1 MNTPSP
7 KASALLPLI
16 VFLILFIGTGA
27 YLTFQDVSM
36 AFYQLSATVA
46 ILPAI
51 VIAIMQF
58 KGKLNQSIALFLQ
71 GVGES
76 NIITMSFIYIMAGAF
91 ATVAKS
97 IGGVDATVNFGLSLI
112 PVDFIVPGFFIIAAF
127 IATAMGTSMG
137 TIAAIAPIG
146 LGICAQ
152 TEISTPLMLGVI
164 VGGAMFGDNLSMI
177 SDTTIAATR
186 TQDCEMKDKFIF
198 NSKIAL
204 PTALLTIIIL
214 YFTTSSPSSVE
225 IHDFEFIKVLPY
237 LTILVMAV
245 CGVNVFVVLLT
256 GIVFSGAIGIYSIA
270 DYNFLTFSQ
279 NIYDGFASMNE
290 IMILSMML
298 GGLGELIKHNGG
310 IAYVTGGRAVIL
322 GETGKNF
329 AAGMSGGIAYVLH
342 AIDKFAKQNS
352 GEHSQKAGEWSIAAL
367 VSFADICL
375 ANNTV
380 AIILTGGLAKEIK
393 DKSKIDSRR
402 SASILDM
409 ASCVFQGLV
418 PYAAQLLLAGSLS
431 KISPIEIAM
440 HNWYCVLLGL
450 AVILSISFGFPKS
463 KH

>member
-16 VFLILFIGTGA
+16 VFLIFFIGTGA
-27 YLTFQDVSM
+27 YLTFQNVNM
-36 AFYQLSATVA
+36 AFYQLSAAVA
-46 ILPAI
+46 IVPAI
-51 VIAIMQF
+51 IIAIAQF
-58 KGKLNQSIALFLQ
+58 KGKLNQGIALFLQ

-91 ATVAKS
+91 AAVAKS

-146 LGICAQ
+146 LGISSQ
-152 TEISTPLMLGVI
+152 TEINSALMLGVI

-186 TQDCEMKDKFIF
+186 TQNCEMKDKFIF

-204 PTALLTIIIL
+204 PTAIVTIVLL
-214 YFTTSSPSSVE
+214 YFTTSSPSAVE
-225 IHDFEFIKVLPY
+225 IHDYEFIKVLPY
-237 LTILVMAV
+237 ITILVMAV

-256 GIVFSGAIGIYSIA
+256 GIVFSGIIGIYSIE
-270 DYNFLTFSQ
+270 DYGFLTFSQ
-279 NIYDGFASMNE
+279 HVYNGFASMNE

-298 GGLGELIKHNGG
+298 GGLGELIKQNGG
-310 IAYVTGGRAVIL
+310 IA
-322 GETGKNF
+322 F
-329 AAGMSGGIAYVLH
+329 VLQ
-342 AIDKFAKQNS
+342 AIDKFAKKNS
-352 GEHSQKAGEWSIAAL
+352 DEHSPKTGEWSIAAL

-393 DKSKIDSRR
+393 DKSKIDPRR

-409 ASCVFQGLV
+409 ASCVFQGLI
-418 PYAAQLLLAGSLS
+418 PYGAQLLLAGSLS
-431 KISPIEIAM
+431 KISPMEIAVN
-440 HNWYCVLLGL
+440 NWYCILLAL
-450 AVILSISFGFPKS
+450 AVILSISFGFPKN
-463 KH
+463 KA

>member
-27 YLTFQDVSM
+27 YLTFQNVNM
-36 AFYQLSATVA
+36 AFYQLSAAVA
-46 ILPAI
+46 IVPAI
-51 VIAIMQF
+51 IIAIAQF
-58 KGKLNQSIALFLQ
+58 KGKLNQGIALFLQ

-91 ATVAKS
+91 AAVAKS

-146 LGICAQ
+146 LGISSQ
-152 TEISTPLMLGVI
+152 TEISSALMLGVI

-186 TQDCEMKDKFIF
+186 TQNCEMKDKFIF

-204 PTALLTIIIL
+204 PTAIVTIVLL
-214 YFTTSSPSSVE
+214 YFTTSSPSAVE
-225 IHDFEFIKVLPY
+225 IHDYEFIKVLPY
-237 LTILVMAV
+237 ITILVMAV

-256 GIVFSGAIGIYSIA
+256 GIVFSGIIGIYSIE
-270 DYNFLTFSQ
+270 DYGFLTFSQ
-279 NIYDGFASMNE
+279 HVYNGFASMNE

-298 GGLGELIKHNGG
+298 GGLGELIKQNGG
-310 IAYVTGGRAVIL
+310 IA
-322 GETGKNF
+322 F
-329 AAGMSGGIAYVLH
+329 VLQ
-342 AIDKFAKQNS
+342 AIDKFAKKNS
-352 GEHSQKAGEWSIAAL
+352 DEHSPKTGEWSIAAL

-393 DKSKIDSRR
+393 DKSKIDPRR

-409 ASCVFQGLV
+409 ASCVFQGLI
-418 PYAAQLLLAGSLS
+418 PYGAQLLLAGSLS
-431 KISPIEIAM
+431 KISPMEIAVN
-440 HNWYCVLLGL
+440 NWYCILLAL
-450 AVILSISFGFPKS
+450 AVILSISFGFPKN
-463 KH
+463 KA

>member
-16 VFLILFIGTGA
+16 VFLILFIGTGV

-46 ILPAI
+46 IIPAI
-51 VIAIMQF
+51 VIAILQF

-112 PVDFIVPGFFIIAAF
+112 PVDFIIPGFFIIAAF

-204 PTALLTIIIL
+204 PTALLTVIIL

-225 IHDFEFIKVLPY
+225 IHDYEFIKVLPY
-237 LTILVMAV
+237 LTILIMAV

-256 GIVFSGAIGIYSIA
+256 GIVFSGAIGIYSLP
-270 DYNFLTFSQ
+270 DYNFLKFSQ

-298 GGLGELIKHNGG
+298 GGLGELIKHN
-310 IAYVTGGRAVIL
+310 
-322 GETGKNF
+322 
-329 AAGMSGGIAYVLH
+329 GGIAYVLH

-440 HNWYCVLLGL
+440 HNWYCVLLGI

-463 KH
+463 KK

>member
-1 MNTPSP
+1 MDTPSP

-16 VFLILFIGTGA
+16 VFLILFIGTGV

-46 ILPAI
+46 IIPAI
-51 VIAIMQF
+51 VIAICQF
-58 KGKLNQSIALFLQ
+58 KGKLNQAIALFLQ

-112 PVDFIVPGFFIIAAF
+112 PVDFIIPGFFIIAAF

-204 PTALLTIIIL
+204 PTAILTILIL
-214 YFTTSSPSSVE
+214 YFSTTSPSSVE
-225 IHDFEFIKVLPY
+225 IHDYEFIKVLPY

-245 CGVNVFVVLLT
+245 CGVNVFIVLLT
-256 GIVFSGAIGIYSIA
+256 GIIFSGSIGIYSLA

-298 GGLGELIKHNGG
+298 GGLSELIKRNGG
-310 IAYVTGGRAVIL
+310 IA
-322 GETGKNF
+322 F
-329 AAGMSGGIAYVLH
+329 VLH
-342 AIDKFAKQNS
+342 AIDKFAKQNRDK
-352 GEHSQKAGEWSIAAL
+352 HSQKAGEWSIAAL

-393 DKSKIDSRR
+393 DKSNIDSRR

-463 KH
+463 KK

>member
-16 VFLILFIGTGA
+16 VFLILFIGTGV

-46 ILPAI
+46 IIPAI
-51 VIAIMQF
+51 VIAILQF

-112 PVDFIVPGFFIIAAF
+112 PVDFIIPGFFIIAAF

-204 PTALLTIIIL
+204 PTALLTVIIL

-225 IHDFEFIKVLPY
+225 IHDYEFIKVLPY
-237 LTILVMAV
+237 LTILIMAV

-256 GIVFSGAIGIYSIA
+256 GIVFSGAIGIYSLP
-270 DYNFLTFSQ
+270 DYNFLKFSQ

-298 GGLGELIKHNGG
+298 GGLGELIKHN
-310 IAYVTGGRAVIL
+310 
-322 GETGKNF
+322 
-329 AAGMSGGIAYVLH
+329 GGIAYVLH

-418 PYAAQLLLAGSLS
+418 PYTAQLLLAGSLS

-440 HNWYCVLLGL
+440 HNWYCVLLGI

-463 KH
+463 KK

>member
-1 MNTPSP
+1 MNAQTP
-7 KASALLPLI
+7 KASALLPLF
-16 VFLILFIGTGA
+16 VFLVLFIGTGA
-27 YLTFQDVSM
+27 YLTFKNVNM

-46 ILPAI
+46 IIPAI

-146 LGICAQ
+146 LGISEQ
-152 TEISTPLMLGVI
+152 TEISSALMLGVI

-204 PTALLTIIIL
+204 PTAAITLILL
-214 YFTTSSPSSVE
+214 YFTTSSPSTVE
-225 IHDFEFIKVLPY
+225 IHDYQFIKVIPY
-237 LTILVMAV
+237 IAILVMAV
-245 CGVNVFVVLLT
+245 SGINVFIVLLA
-256 GIVFSGAIGIYSIA
+256 GIVFSGIIGVFTIE
-270 DYNFLTFSQ
+270 DYTLLTFSQ
-279 NIYDGFASMNE
+279 EMYNGYASMNE

-310 IAYVTGGRAVIL
+310 IA
-322 GETGKNF
+322 F
-329 AAGMSGGIAYVLH
+329 VLQ
-342 AIDKFAKQNS
+342 AIDRFAKKNS
-352 GEHSQKAGEWSIAAL
+352 GRHSQKAGEWSIAAL

-393 DKSKIDSRR
+393 DKSDIDPRR

-409 ASCVFQGLV
+409 ASCVFQGLI
-418 PYAAQLLLAGSLS
+418 PYGAQLLLAGSLS
-431 KISPIEIAM
+431 KISPMEIAM
-440 HNWYCVLLGL
+440 NNWYCVLLGL
-450 AVILSISFGFPKS
+450 AVILSIVFGFPKI
-463 KH
+463 KR

>member
-27 YLTFQDVSM
+27 YLTFQNVNM
-36 AFYQLSATVA
+36 AFYQLSAAVA
-46 ILPAI
+46 IVPAI
-51 VIAIMQF
+51 IIAIAQF
-58 KGKLNQSIALFLQ
+58 KGKLNQGIALFLQ

-91 ATVAKS
+91 AAVAKS

-146 LGICAQ
+146 LGISSQ
-152 TEISTPLMLGVI
+152 TEISSALMLGVI

-186 TQDCEMKDKFIF
+186 TQNCEMKDKFIF

-204 PTALLTIIIL
+204 PTAIVTIILL
-214 YFTTSSPSSVE
+214 YFTTSSPSAVE
-225 IHDFEFIKVLPY
+225 IHDYEFIKVLPY
-237 LTILVMAV
+237 ITILVMAV

-256 GIVFSGAIGIYSIA
+256 GIVFSGIIGIYSIE
-270 DYNFLTFSQ
+270 DYGFLTFSQ
-279 NIYDGFASMNE
+279 HVYNGFASMNE

-298 GGLGELIKHNGG
+298 GGLGELIKQNGG
-310 IAYVTGGRAVIL
+310 IA
-322 GETGKNF
+322 F
-329 AAGMSGGIAYVLH
+329 VLQ
-342 AIDKFAKQNS
+342 AIDKFAKKNS
-352 GEHSQKAGEWSIAAL
+352 DEHSPKTGEWSIAAL

-393 DKSKIDSRR
+393 DKSKIAPRR

-409 ASCVFQGLV
+409 ASCVFQGLI
-418 PYAAQLLLAGSLS
+418 PYGAQLLLAGSLS
-431 KISPIEIAM
+431 KISPMEIAVN
-440 HNWYCVLLGL
+440 NWYCILLAL
-450 AVILSISFGFPKS
+450 AVILSISFGFPKN
-463 KH
+463 KA

>member
-46 ILPAI
+46 IVPAI
-51 VIAIMQF
+51 IIAIWQF
-58 KGKLNQSIALFLQ
+58 RGKLNQGIALFLQ

-146 LGICAQ
+146 LGISAQ
-152 TEISTPLMLGVI
+152 TEISSTLMLGVI

-204 PTALLTIIIL
+204 PTAILTILIL
-214 YFTTSSPSSVE
+214 YFTTSSPSNVE
-225 IHDFEFIKVLPY
+225 IHDYDFIKVLPY

-245 CGVNVFVVLLT
+245 CGVNVFVVLIT
-256 GIVFSGAIGIYSIA
+256 GIIFSGVIGIYSIA
-270 DYNFLTFSQ
+270 DYSFLTFSQ
-279 NIYDGFASMNE
+279 HVYNGFASMNE

-298 GGLGELIKHNGG
+298 GGLGELIKQNGG
-310 IAYVTGGRAVIL
+310 IA
-322 GETGKNF
+322 F
-329 AAGMSGGIAYVLH
+329 VLQ
-342 AIDKFAKQNS
+342 AIDKFAKKNS
-352 GEHSQKAGEWSIAAL
+352 SEQSQKAGEWSIAAL

-393 DKSKIDSRR
+393 EKSKIDSRR

-409 ASCVFQGLV
+409 ASCVFQGLI
-418 PYAAQLLLAGSLS
+418 PYGAQLLLAGSLS

-440 HNWYCVLLGL
+440 HNWYCVLLAL
-450 AVILSISFGFPKS
+450 AIVLSISFGFPKS
-463 KH
+463 KC

>member
-1 MNTPSP
+1 MNAQTP
-7 KASALLPLI
+7 KASALLPLA
-16 VFLILFIGTGA
+16 VFLVLFIGTGM
-27 YLTFQDVSM
+27 YLTFQNVSM

-46 ILPAI
+46 IIPAI
-51 VIAIMQF
+51 VIAIVQH

-112 PVDFIVPGFFIIAAF
+112 PVDLIVPGFFIIAAF

-146 LGICAQ
+146 LGISQQ
-152 TEISTPLMLGVI
+152 TEISSALMLGVI

-204 PTALLTIIIL
+204 PTAAITLILL
-214 YFTTSSPSSVE
+214 YFTTSAPSAVE
-225 IHDFEFIKVLPY
+225 INEYSFIKVIPY
-237 LTILVMAV
+237 IAILVMAV
-245 CGVNVFVVLLT
+245 SGINVFIVLLA
-256 GIVFSGAIGIYSIA
+256 GIVFSGIIGLFTVPGYTLI
-270 DYNFLTFSQ
+270 TFSQ
-279 NIYDGFASMNE
+279 NMYNGYASMNE

-298 GGLGELIKHNGG
+298 GGLGELIRHNGG
-310 IAYVTGGRAVIL
+310 IAYVL
-322 GETGKNF
+322 Q
-329 AAGMSGGIAYVLH
+329 
-342 AIDKFAKQNS
+342 AIDRFAKKNS

-393 DKSKIDSRR
+393 DKSNIDPRR

-409 ASCVFQGLV
+409 ASCVFQGLI
-418 PYAAQLLLAGSLS
+418 PYGAQLLLAGSLS
-431 KISPIEIAM
+431 KISPMEIALN
-440 HNWYCVLLGL
+440 NWYCVLLGI
-450 AVILSISFGFPKS
+450 AVILSIMFGFPKI
-463 KH
+463 KR

>member
-27 YLTFQDVSM
+27 YLTFQNVNM
-36 AFYQLSATVA
+36 AFYQLSAAVA
-46 ILPAI
+46 IVPAI
-51 VIAIMQF
+51 IIAIAQF
-58 KGKLNQSIALFLQ
+58 KGKLNQGIALFLQ

-76 NIITMSFIYIMAGAF
+76 NIITMSFSYIMAGAF
-91 ATVAKS
+91 AAVAKS

-146 LGICAQ
+146 LGISSQ
-152 TEISTPLMLGVI
+152 TEISSALMLGVI

-186 TQDCEMKDKFIF
+186 TQNCEMKDKFIF

-204 PTALLTIIIL
+204 PTAIVTIVLL
-214 YFTTSSPSSVE
+214 YFTTSSPSAVE
-225 IHDFEFIKVLPY
+225 IHDYEFIKVLPY
-237 LTILVMAV
+237 ITILVMAV

-256 GIVFSGAIGIYSIA
+256 GIVFSGIIGIYSIE
-270 DYNFLTFSQ
+270 DYGFLTFSQ
-279 NIYDGFASMNE
+279 HVYNGFASMNE

-298 GGLGELIKHNGG
+298 GGLGELIKQNGG
-310 IAYVTGGRAVIL
+310 IA
-322 GETGKNF
+322 F
-329 AAGMSGGIAYVLH
+329 VLQ
-342 AIDKFAKQNS
+342 AIDKFAKKNS
-352 GEHSQKAGEWSIAAL
+352 DEHSPKTGEWSIAAL

-393 DKSKIDSRR
+393 DKSKIDPRR

-409 ASCVFQGLV
+409 ASCVFQGLI
-418 PYAAQLLLAGSLS
+418 PYGAQLLLAGSLS
-431 KISPIEIAM
+431 KISPMEIAVN
-440 HNWYCVLLGL
+440 NWYCILLAL
-450 AVILSISFGFPKS
+450 AVILSISFGFPKN
-463 KH
+463 KA

>member
-27 YLTFQDVSM
+27 YLTFQNVNM
-36 AFYQLSATVA
+36 AFYQLSAAVA
-46 ILPAI
+46 IVPAI
-51 VIAIMQF
+51 IIAIAQF
-58 KGKLNQSIALFLQ
+58 KGKLNQGIALFLQ

-91 ATVAKS
+91 AAVAKS

-146 LGICAQ
+146 LGISSQ
-152 TEISTPLMLGVI
+152 TEISSALMLGVI

-186 TQDCEMKDKFIF
+186 TQNCEMKDKFIF

-204 PTALLTIIIL
+204 PTAIITIILL
-214 YFTTSSPSSVE
+214 YFTTSSPSAVE
-225 IHDFEFIKVLPY
+225 IHDYELIKVLPY
-237 LTILVMAV
+237 ITILAMAV

-256 GIVFSGAIGIYSIA
+256 GIVFSGIIGIYSIE
-270 DYNFLTFSQ
+270 DYGFLTFSQ
-279 NIYDGFASMNE
+279 HVYNGFASMNE

-298 GGLGELIKHNGG
+298 GGLGELIKQNGG
-310 IAYVTGGRAVIL
+310 IA
-322 GETGKNF
+322 F
-329 AAGMSGGIAYVLH
+329 VLQ
-342 AIDKFAKQNS
+342 AIDKFAKKNS
-352 GEHSQKAGEWSIAAL
+352 DEHSPKTGEWSIAAL

-393 DKSKIDSRR
+393 DKSKIDPRR

-409 ASCVFQGLV
+409 ASCVFQGLI
-418 PYAAQLLLAGSLS
+418 PYGAQLLLAGSLS
-431 KISPIEIAM
+431 KISPMEIAVN
-440 HNWYCVLLGL
+440 NWYCLLLAL
-450 AVILSISFGFPKS
+450 AVILSISFGFPKN
-463 KH
+463 KA

>member
-27 YLTFQDVSM
+27 YLTFQNVNM
-36 AFYQLSATVA
+36 AFYQLSAAVA
-46 ILPAI
+46 IVPAI
-51 VIAIMQF
+51 IIAIAQF
-58 KGKLNQSIALFLQ
+58 KGKLNQGIALFLQ

-91 ATVAKS
+91 AAVAKS

-146 LGICAQ
+146 LGISSQ
-152 TEISTPLMLGVI
+152 TEISSALMLGVI

-186 TQDCEMKDKFIF
+186 TQNCEMKDKFIF

-204 PTALLTIIIL
+204 PTAIVTIVLL
-214 YFTTSSPSSVE
+214 YFTTSSPSAVE
-225 IHDFEFIKVLPY
+225 IHDYEFIKVLPY
-237 LTILVMAV
+237 ITILVMAV

-256 GIVFSGAIGIYSIA
+256 GIVFSGIIGIYSIE
-270 DYNFLTFSQ
+270 DYGFLTFSQ
-279 NIYDGFASMNE
+279 HVYNGFASMNE

-298 GGLGELIKHNGG
+298 GGLGELIKQNGG
-310 IAYVTGGRAVIL
+310 IA
-322 GETGKNF
+322 F
-329 AAGMSGGIAYVLH
+329 VLQ
-342 AIDKFAKQNS
+342 AIDKFAKKNS
-352 GEHSQKAGEWSIAAL
+352 DEHSPKTGEWSIAAL

-393 DKSKIDSRR
+393 DKSKIAPRR

-409 ASCVFQGLV
+409 ASCVFQGLI
-418 PYAAQLLLAGSLS
+418 PYGAQLLLAGSLS
-431 KISPIEIAM
+431 KISPMEIAVN
-440 HNWYCVLLGL
+440 NWYCILLAL
-450 AVILSISFGFPKS
+450 AVILSISFGFPKN
-463 KH
+463 KA

>member
-1 MNTPSP
+1 
-7 KASALLPLI
+7 
-16 VFLILFIGTGA
+16 
-27 YLTFQDVSM
+27 M
-36 AFYQLSATVA
+36 AFYQLSAAVA
-46 ILPAI
+46 IVPAI
-51 VIAIMQF
+51 IIAIAQF
-58 KGKLNQSIALFLQ
+58 KGKLNQGIALFLQ

-91 ATVAKS
+91 AAVAKS

-146 LGICAQ
+146 LGISSQ
-152 TEISTPLMLGVI
+152 TEINSALMLGVI

-186 TQDCEMKDKFIF
+186 TQNCEMKDKFIF

-204 PTALLTIIIL
+204 PTAVVTIVLL
-214 YFTTSSPSSVE
+214 YFTTSSPSAVE
-225 IHDFEFIKVLPY
+225 IHDYEFIKVLPY
-237 LTILVMAV
+237 ITILVMAV

-256 GIVFSGAIGIYSIA
+256 GIVFSGIIGIYSIE
-270 DYNFLTFSQ
+270 DYGFLTFSQ
-279 NIYDGFASMNE
+279 HVYNGFASMNE

-298 GGLGELIKHNGG
+298 GGLGELIKQNGG
-310 IAYVTGGRAVIL
+310 IA
-322 GETGKNF
+322 F
-329 AAGMSGGIAYVLH
+329 VLQ
-342 AIDKFAKQNS
+342 AIDKFAKKNS
-352 GEHSQKAGEWSIAAL
+352 DEHSPKTGEWSIAAL

-393 DKSKIDSRR
+393 DKSKIDPRR

-409 ASCVFQGLV
+409 ASCVFQGLI
-418 PYAAQLLLAGSLS
+418 PYGAQLLLAGSLS
-431 KISPIEIAM
+431 KISPMEIAVN
-440 HNWYCVLLGL
+440 NWYCILLAL
-450 AVILSISFGFPKS
+450 AVILSISFGFPKN
-463 KH
+463 KA

>member
-27 YLTFQDVSM
+27 YLTFQNVNM
-36 AFYQLSATVA
+36 AFYQLSAAVA
-46 ILPAI
+46 IVPAI
-51 VIAIMQF
+51 IIAIAQF
-58 KGKLNQSIALFLQ
+58 KGKLNQGIALFLQ

-97 IGGVDATVNFGLSLI
+97 MGGVAATVNFGLSLI

-146 LGICAQ
+146 LGISSQ
-152 TEISTPLMLGVI
+152 TEISSALMLGVI

-186 TQDCEMKDKFIF
+186 TQNCEMKDKFIF

-204 PTALLTIIIL
+204 PTAVVTIVLL
-214 YFTTSSPSSVE
+214 YFTTSSPSAVE
-225 IHDFEFIKVLPY
+225 IHDYEFIKVLPY
-237 LTILVMAV
+237 ITILVMAV

-256 GIVFSGAIGIYSIA
+256 GIVFSGIIGIYSIE
-270 DYNFLTFSQ
+270 DYGFLTFSQ
-279 NIYDGFASMNE
+279 HVYNGFASMNE

-298 GGLGELIKHNGG
+298 GGLGELIKQNGG
-310 IAYVTGGRAVIL
+310 IA
-322 GETGKNF
+322 F
-329 AAGMSGGIAYVLH
+329 VLQ
-342 AIDKFAKQNS
+342 AIDKFAKKNS
-352 GEHSQKAGEWSIAAL
+352 DEHSPKTGEWSIAAL

-393 DKSKIDSRR
+393 DKSKIDPRR

-409 ASCVFQGLV
+409 ASCVFQGLI
-418 PYAAQLLLAGSLS
+418 PYGAQLLLAGSLS
-431 KISPIEIAM
+431 KISPMEIAVN
-440 HNWYCVLLGL
+440 NWYCILLAL
-450 AVILSISFGFPKS
+450 AVILSISFGFPKN
-463 KH
+463 KA

>member
-1 MNTPSP
+1 
-7 KASALLPLI
+7 
-16 VFLILFIGTGA
+16 
-27 YLTFQDVSM
+27 
-36 AFYQLSATVA
+36 
-46 ILPAI
+46 
-51 VIAIMQF
+51 
-58 KGKLNQSIALFLQ
+58 
-71 GVGES
+71 
-76 NIITMSFIYIMAGAF
+76 
-91 ATVAKS
+91 
-97 IGGVDATVNFGLSLI
+97 
-112 PVDFIVPGFFIIAAF
+112 
-127 IATAMGTSMG
+127 
-137 TIAAIAPIG
+137 
-146 LGICAQ
+146 
-152 TEISTPLMLGVI
+152 
-164 VGGAMFGDNLSMI
+164 
-177 SDTTIAATR
+177 
-186 TQDCEMKDKFIF
+186 MKDKFIF

-298 GGLGELIKHNGG
+298 GGLGELIKHN
-310 IAYVTGGRAVIL
+310 
-322 GETGKNF
+322 
-329 AAGMSGGIAYVLH
+329 GGIAYVLH

>member
-27 YLTFQDVSM
+27 YLTFQNVNM
-36 AFYQLSATVA
+36 AFYQLSAAVA
-46 ILPAI
+46 IVPAI
-51 VIAIMQF
+51 IIAIAQF
-58 KGKLNQSIALFLQ
+58 KGKLNQGIALFLQ

-91 ATVAKS
+91 AAVAKS

-146 LGICAQ
+146 LGISSQ
-152 TEISTPLMLGVI
+152 TEISSALMLGVI

-186 TQDCEMKDKFIF
+186 TQNCEMKDKFIF

-204 PTALLTIIIL
+204 PTAIVTIVLL
-214 YFTTSSPSSVE
+214 YFTTSSPSAVE
-225 IHDFEFIKVLPY
+225 IHDYEFIKVLPY
-237 LTILVMAV
+237 ITILVMAV

-256 GIVFSGAIGIYSIA
+256 GIVFSGIIGIYSIE
-270 DYNFLTFSQ
+270 DYGFLTFSQ
-279 NIYDGFASMNE
+279 HVYNGFASMNE

-298 GGLGELIKHNGG
+298 GGLGELIKQNGG
-310 IAYVTGGRAVIL
+310 IA
-322 GETGKNF
+322 F
-329 AAGMSGGIAYVLH
+329 VLQ
-342 AIDKFAKQNS
+342 AIDKFAKKNS
-352 GEHSQKAGEWSIAAL
+352 DEHSPKTGEWSIAAL
-367 VSFADICL
+367 VSFDDICL

-393 DKSKIDSRR
+393 DKSKIDPRR

-409 ASCVFQGLV
+409 ASCVFQGLI
-418 PYAAQLLLAGSLS
+418 PYGAQLLLAGSLS
-431 KISPIEIAM
+431 KISPMEIAVN
-440 HNWYCVLLGL
+440 NWYCILLAL
-450 AVILSISFGFPKS
+450 AVILSISFGFPKN
-463 KH
+463 KA

>member
-27 YLTFQDVSM
+27 YLTFQNVNM
-36 AFYQLSATVA
+36 AFYQLSAAVA
-46 ILPAI
+46 IVPAI
-51 VIAIMQF
+51 IIAIAQF
-58 KGKLNQSIALFLQ
+58 KGKLNQGIALFLQ

-76 NIITMSFIYIMAGAF
+76 NIITKSFIYIMAGAF
-91 ATVAKS
+91 AAVAKS

-146 LGICAQ
+146 LGISSQ
-152 TEISTPLMLGVI
+152 TEISSALMLGVI

-186 TQDCEMKDKFIF
+186 TQNCEMKDKFIF

-204 PTALLTIIIL
+204 PTAIVTIVLL
-214 YFTTSSPSSVE
+214 YFTTSSPSAVE
-225 IHDFEFIKVLPY
+225 IHDYEFIKVLPY
-237 LTILVMAV
+237 ITILVMAV

-256 GIVFSGAIGIYSIA
+256 GIVFSGIIGIYSIE
-270 DYNFLTFSQ
+270 DYGFLTFSQ
-279 NIYDGFASMNE
+279 HVYNGFASMNE

-298 GGLGELIKHNGG
+298 GGLGELIKQNGG
-310 IAYVTGGRAVIL
+310 IA
-322 GETGKNF
+322 F
-329 AAGMSGGIAYVLH
+329 VLQ
-342 AIDKFAKQNS
+342 AIDKFAKKNS
-352 GEHSQKAGEWSIAAL
+352 DEHSPKTGEWSIAAL

-393 DKSKIDSRR
+393 DKSKIDPRR

-409 ASCVFQGLV
+409 ASCVFQGLI
-418 PYAAQLLLAGSLS
+418 PYGAQLLLAGSLS
-431 KISPIEIAM
+431 KISPMEIAVN
-440 HNWYCVLLGL
+440 NWYCILLAL
-450 AVILSISFGFPKS
+450 AVILSISFGFPKN
-463 KH
+463 KA

>member
-214 YFTTSSPSSVE
+214 YFSTSSPSSVE

-298 GGLGELIKHNGG
+298 GGLGELIKHN
-310 IAYVTGGRAVIL
+310 
-322 GETGKNF
+322 
-329 AAGMSGGIAYVLH
+329 GGIAYVLH

-463 KH
+463 KR

>member
-27 YLTFQDVSM
+27 YLTFQNVNM
-36 AFYQLSATVA
+36 AFYQLSAAVA
-46 ILPAI
+46 IVPAI
-51 VIAIMQF
+51 IIAIAQF
-58 KGKLNQSIALFLQ
+58 KGKLNQGIALFLQ

-91 ATVAKS
+91 AAVAKS

-146 LGICAQ
+146 LGISSQ
-152 TEISTPLMLGVI
+152 TEISSALMLGVI

-186 TQDCEMKDKFIF
+186 TQNCEMKDKFIF

-204 PTALLTIIIL
+204 PTAIVTIVLL
-214 YFTTSSPSSVE
+214 YFTTSSPSAVE
-225 IHDFEFIKVLPY
+225 IHDYEFIKVLPY
-237 LTILVMAV
+237 ITILVMAV

-256 GIVFSGAIGIYSIA
+256 GIVFSGIIGIYSIE
-270 DYNFLTFSQ
+270 DYGFLTFSQ
-279 NIYDGFASMNE
+279 HVYNGFASMNE

-298 GGLGELIKHNGG
+298 GGLGELIKQNGG
-310 IAYVTGGRAVIL
+310 IA
-322 GETGKNF
+322 F
-329 AAGMSGGIAYVLH
+329 VLQ
-342 AIDKFAKQNS
+342 AIDKFAKKNS
-352 GEHSQKAGEWSIAAL
+352 DEHSPKTGEWSIAAL

-393 DKSKIDSRR
+393 DKSKIDPRR

-409 ASCVFQGLV
+409 ASCVFQGLIPMAPSFCLQV
-418 PYAAQLLLAGSLS
+418 PY
-431 KISPIEIAM
+431 
-440 HNWYCVLLGL
+440 
-450 AVILSISFGFPKS
+450 PKYRLW
-463 KH
+463 KLP

>member
-16 VFLILFIGTGA
+16 VFLILFIGTGV

-46 ILPAI
+46 IIPAI
-51 VIAIMQF
+51 VIAILQF

-225 IHDFEFIKVLPY
+225 IHDYEFIKVLPY

-270 DYNFLTFSQ
+270 DYGFLTFSQ

-298 GGLGELIKHNGG
+298 GGLGELIKRN
-310 IAYVTGGRAVIL
+310 
-322 GETGKNF
+322 
-329 AAGMSGGIAYVLH
+329 GGIAYVLH

-450 AVILSISFGFPKS
+450 AVVLSISFGFPKS
-463 KH
+463 KK

>member
-27 YLTFQDVSM
+27 YLTFQNVNM
-36 AFYQLSATVA
+36 AFYQLSAAVA
-46 ILPAI
+46 IVPAI
-51 VIAIMQF
+51 IIAIAQF
-58 KGKLNQSIALFLQ
+58 KGKLNQGIALFLQ

-91 ATVAKS
+91 AAVAKS

-112 PVDFIVPGFFIIAAF
+112 PVNFIVPGFFIIAAF

-146 LGICAQ
+146 LGISSQ
-152 TEISTPLMLGVI
+152 TEISSALMLGVI

-186 TQDCEMKDKFIF
+186 TQNCEMKDKFIF

-204 PTALLTIIIL
+204 PTAIVTIVLL
-214 YFTTSSPSSVE
+214 YFTTSSPSAVE
-225 IHDFEFIKVLPY
+225 IHDYEFIKVLPY
-237 LTILVMAV
+237 ITILVMAV

-256 GIVFSGAIGIYSIA
+256 GIVFSGIIGIYSIE
-270 DYNFLTFSQ
+270 DYGFLTFSQ
-279 NIYDGFASMNE
+279 HVYNGFASMNE

-298 GGLGELIKHNGG
+298 GGLGELIKQNGG
-310 IAYVTGGRAVIL
+310 IA
-322 GETGKNF
+322 F
-329 AAGMSGGIAYVLH
+329 VLQ
-342 AIDKFAKQNS
+342 AIDKFAKKNS
-352 GEHSQKAGEWSIAAL
+352 DEHSPKTGEWSIAAL

-393 DKSKIDSRR
+393 DKSKIDPRR

-409 ASCVFQGLV
+409 ASCVFQGLI
-418 PYAAQLLLAGSLS
+418 PYGAQLLLAGSLS
-431 KISPIEIAM
+431 KISPMEIAVN
-440 HNWYCVLLGL
+440 NWYCILLAL
-450 AVILSISFGFPKS
+450 AVILSISFGFPKN
-463 KH
+463 KA

>member
-27 YLTFQDVSM
+27 YLTFQNVNM
-36 AFYQLSATVA
+36 AFYQLSAAVA
-46 ILPAI
+46 IVPAI
-51 VIAIMQF
+51 IIAIAQF
-58 KGKLNQSIALFLQ
+58 KGKLNQGIALFLQ

-91 ATVAKS
+91 AAVAKS

-146 LGICAQ
+146 LGISSQ
-152 TEISTPLMLGVI
+152 TEISSALMLGVI

-186 TQDCEMKDKFIF
+186 TQNCEMKDKFIF

-204 PTALLTIIIL
+204 PTAIVTIVLL
-214 YFTTSSPSSVE
+214 YFTTSNPSAVE
-225 IHDFEFIKVLPY
+225 IHDYEFIKVLPY
-237 LTILVMAV
+237 ITILVMAV

-256 GIVFSGAIGIYSIA
+256 GIVFSGIIGIYSIE
-270 DYNFLTFSQ
+270 DYGFLTFSQ
-279 NIYDGFASMNE
+279 HVYNGFASMNE

-298 GGLGELIKHNGG
+298 GGLGELIKQNGG
-310 IAYVTGGRAVIL
+310 IA
-322 GETGKNF
+322 F
-329 AAGMSGGIAYVLH
+329 VLQ
-342 AIDKFAKQNS
+342 AIDKFAKKNS
-352 GEHSQKAGEWSIAAL
+352 DEHSPKTGEWSIAAL

-393 DKSKIDSRR
+393 DKSKIDPRR

-409 ASCVFQGLV
+409 ASCVFQGLI
-418 PYAAQLLLAGSLS
+418 PYGAQLLLAGSLS
-431 KISPIEIAM
+431 KISPMEIAVN
-440 HNWYCVLLGL
+440 NWYCILLAL
-450 AVILSISFGFPKS
+450 AVILSISFGFPKN
-463 KH
+463 KA

>member
-27 YLTFQDVSM
+27 YLTFQNVNM
-36 AFYQLSATVA
+36 AFYQLSAAVA
-46 ILPAI
+46 IVPAI
-51 VIAIMQF
+51 IIAIAQF
-58 KGKLNQSIALFLQ
+58 KGKLNQGIALFLQ

-91 ATVAKS
+91 AAVAKS

-146 LGICAQ
+146 LGISSQ
-152 TEISTPLMLGVI
+152 TEISSALMLGVI

-186 TQDCEMKDKFIF
+186 TQNCEMKDKFIF

-204 PTALLTIIIL
+204 PTAIVTIILL
-214 YFTTSSPSSVE
+214 YFTTSSPSAVE
-225 IHDFEFIKVLPY
+225 IHDYEFIKVLPY
-237 LTILVMAV
+237 ITILVMAV

-256 GIVFSGAIGIYSIA
+256 GIVFSGIIGIYSIE
-270 DYNFLTFSQ
+270 DYGFLTFSQ
-279 NIYDGFASMNE
+279 HVYNGFASMNE

-298 GGLGELIKHNGG
+298 GGLGELIKQNGG
-310 IAYVTGGRAVIL
+310 IA
-322 GETGKNF
+322 F
-329 AAGMSGGIAYVLH
+329 VLQ
-342 AIDKFAKQNS
+342 AIDKFAKKNS
-352 GEHSQKAGEWSIAAL
+352 DEHSPKTGEWSIAAL

-393 DKSKIDSRR
+393 DKSKIDPRR

-409 ASCVFQGLV
+409 ASCVFQGLI
-418 PYAAQLLLAGSLS
+418 PYGAQLLLAGSLS
-431 KISPIEIAM
+431 KISPMEIAVN
-440 HNWYCVLLGL
+440 NWYCILLAL
-450 AVILSISFGFPKS
+450 AVILSISFGFPKN
-463 KH
+463 KA

>member
-1 MNTPSP
+1 
-7 KASALLPLI
+7 
-16 VFLILFIGTGA
+16 
-27 YLTFQDVSM
+27 M
-36 AFYQLSATVA
+36 AFYQLSAAVA
-46 ILPAI
+46 IVPAI
-51 VIAIMQF
+51 IIAIAQF
-58 KGKLNQSIALFLQ
+58 KGKLNQGIALFLQ

-91 ATVAKS
+91 AAVAKS

-146 LGICAQ
+146 LGISSQ
-152 TEISTPLMLGVI
+152 TEISSALMLGVI

-186 TQDCEMKDKFIF
+186 TQNCEMKDKFIF

-204 PTALLTIIIL
+204 PTAIVTIVLL
-214 YFTTSSPSSVE
+214 YFTTSSPSAVE
-225 IHDFEFIKVLPY
+225 IHDYEFIKVLPY
-237 LTILVMAV
+237 ITILVMAV

-256 GIVFSGAIGIYSIA
+256 GIVFSGIIGIYSIE
-270 DYNFLTFSQ
+270 DYGFLTFSQ
-279 NIYDGFASMNE
+279 HVYNGFASMNE

-298 GGLGELIKHNGG
+298 GGLGELIKQNGG
-310 IAYVTGGRAVIL
+310 IA
-322 GETGKNF
+322 F
-329 AAGMSGGIAYVLH
+329 VLQ
-342 AIDKFAKQNS
+342 AIDKFAKKNS
-352 GEHSQKAGEWSIAAL
+352 DEHSPKTGEWSIAAL

-393 DKSKIDSRR
+393 DKSKIDPRR

-409 ASCVFQGLV
+409 ASCVFQGLI
-418 PYAAQLLLAGSLS
+418 PYGAQLLLAGSLS
-431 KISPIEIAM
+431 KISPMEIAVN
-440 HNWYCVLLGL
+440 NWYCILLAL
-450 AVILSISFGFPKS
+450 AVILSISFGFPKN
-463 KH
+463 KA

>member
-1 MNTPSP
+1 
-7 KASALLPLI
+7 
-16 VFLILFIGTGA
+16 
-27 YLTFQDVSM
+27 M
-36 AFYQLSATVA
+36 AFYQLSAAVA
-46 ILPAI
+46 IVPAI
-51 VIAIMQF
+51 IIAIAQF
-58 KGKLNQSIALFLQ
+58 KGKLNQGIALFLQ

-146 LGICAQ
+146 LGISSQ
-152 TEISTPLMLGVI
+152 TEISSALMLGVI

-186 TQDCEMKDKFIF
+186 TQNCEMKDKFIF

-204 PTALLTIIIL
+204 PTAVVTIVLL
-214 YFTTSSPSSVE
+214 YFTTSSPSAVE
-225 IHDFEFIKVLPY
+225 IHDYEFIKVLPY
-237 LTILVMAV
+237 ITILVMAV

-256 GIVFSGAIGIYSIA
+256 GIVFSGIIGIYSIE
-270 DYNFLTFSQ
+270 DYGFLTFSQ
-279 NIYDGFASMNE
+279 HVYNGFASMNE

-298 GGLGELIKHNGG
+298 GGLGELIKQNGG
-310 IAYVTGGRAVIL
+310 IA
-322 GETGKNF
+322 F
-329 AAGMSGGIAYVLH
+329 VLQ
-342 AIDKFAKQNS
+342 AIDKFAKKNS
-352 GEHSQKAGEWSIAAL
+352 DEHSPKTGEWSIAAL

-393 DKSKIDSRR
+393 DKSKIDPRR

-409 ASCVFQGLV
+409 ASCVFQGLI
-418 PYAAQLLLAGSLS
+418 PYGAQLLLAGSLS
-431 KISPIEIAM
+431 KISPMEIAVN
-440 HNWYCVLLGL
+440 NWYCILLAL
-450 AVILSISFGFPKS
+450 AVILSISFGFPKN
-463 KH
+463 KA

>member
-27 YLTFQDVSM
+27 YLTFQNVNM
-36 AFYQLSATVA
+36 AFYQLSAAVA
-46 ILPAI
+46 IVPAI
-51 VIAIMQF
+51 IIAIAQF
-58 KGKLNQSIALFLQ
+58 KGKLNQGIALFLQ

-91 ATVAKS
+91 AAVAKS

-146 LGICAQ
+146 LGISSQ
-152 TEISTPLMLGVI
+152 TEISSALMLGVI

-186 TQDCEMKDKFIF
+186 TQNCEMKDKFIF

-204 PTALLTIIIL
+204 PTAIVTIVLL
-214 YFTTSSPSSVE
+214 YFTTSSPSAVE
-225 IHDFEFIKVLPY
+225 IHDYEFIKVLPY
-237 LTILVMAV
+237 ITILVLAV

-256 GIVFSGAIGIYSIA
+256 GIVFSGIIGIYSIE
-270 DYNFLTFSQ
+270 DYGFLTFSQ
-279 NIYDGFASMNE
+279 HVYNGFASMNE

-298 GGLGELIKHNGG
+298 GGLGELIKQNGG
-310 IAYVTGGRAVIL
+310 IA
-322 GETGKNF
+322 F
-329 AAGMSGGIAYVLH
+329 VLQ
-342 AIDKFAKQNS
+342 AIDKFAKKNS
-352 GEHSQKAGEWSIAAL
+352 DEHSPKTGEWSIAAL

-393 DKSKIDSRR
+393 DKSKIDPRR

-409 ASCVFQGLV
+409 ASCVFQGLI
-418 PYAAQLLLAGSLS
+418 PYGAQLLLAGSLY
-431 KISPIEIAM
+431 KISPMEIAVN
-440 HNWYCVLLGL
+440 NWYCILLAL
-450 AVILSISFGFPKS
+450 AVILSISFGFPKN
-463 KH
+463 KA

>member
-27 YLTFQDVSM
+27 YLTFQNVNM
-36 AFYQLSATVA
+36 AFYQLSAAVA
-46 ILPAI
+46 IVPAI
-51 VIAIMQF
+51 IIAIAQF
-58 KGKLNQSIALFLQ
+58 KGKLNQGIALFLQ

-91 ATVAKS
+91 AAVAKS

-146 LGICAQ
+146 LGISSQ
-152 TEISTPLMLGVI
+152 TEISSALMLGVI

-186 TQDCEMKDKFIF
+186 TQNCEMKDKFIF

-204 PTALLTIIIL
+204 PTAIITIILL
-214 YFTTSSPSSVE
+214 YFTTSSPSAVE
-225 IHDFEFIKVLPY
+225 IHDYELIKVLPY
-237 LTILVMAV
+237 ITILAMAV

-256 GIVFSGAIGIYSIA
+256 GIVFSGIIGIYSIE
-270 DYNFLTFSQ
+270 DYGFLTFSQ
-279 NIYDGFASMNE
+279 HIYNGFASMNE

-298 GGLGELIKHNGG
+298 GGLGELIKQNGG
-310 IAYVTGGRAVIL
+310 IA
-322 GETGKNF
+322 F
-329 AAGMSGGIAYVLH
+329 VLQ
-342 AIDKFAKQNS
+342 AIDKFAKKNS
-352 GEHSQKAGEWSIAAL
+352 DEHSPKTGEWSIAAL

-393 DKSKIDSRR
+393 DKSKIDPRR

-409 ASCVFQGLV
+409 ASCVFQGLI
-418 PYAAQLLLAGSLS
+418 PYGAQLLLAGSLS
-431 KISPIEIAM
+431 KISPMEIAVN
-440 HNWYCVLLGL
+440 NWYCLLLAL
-450 AVILSISFGFPKS
+450 AVILSISFGFPKN
-463 KH
+463 KA

>member
-16 VFLILFIGTGA
+16 VFLILFIGTGV

-46 ILPAI
+46 IIPAI
-51 VIAIMQF
+51 VIAIWQF
-58 KGKLNQSIALFLQ
+58 RGKLNQGIALFLQ

-146 LGICAQ
+146 LGICGQ

-204 PTALLTIIIL
+204 PTALIL
-214 YFTTSSPSSVE
+214 YFATSAPSSVE
-225 IHDFEFIKVLPY
+225 IHDYEFIKVLPY

-245 CGVNVFVVLLT
+245 CGINVFIVLLT
-256 GIVFSGAIGIYSIA
+256 GIIFSGAIGIYSLA

-310 IAYVTGGRAVIL
+310 IAYV
-322 GETGKNF
+322 
-329 AAGMSGGIAYVLH
+329 LH
-342 AIDKFAKQNS
+342 SIDKFAKQNS

-393 DKSKIDSRR
+393 EKSKIDSRR

-431 KISPIEIAM
+431 QISPIEIAM
-440 HNWYCVLLGL
+440 HNWYCMLLAL

-463 KH
+463 KK

>member
-310 IAYVTGGRAVIL
+310 IAYV
-322 GETGKNF
+322 
-329 AAGMSGGIAYVLH
+329 LH
-342 AIDKFAKQNS
+342 AIDKSAKQNS

>member
-27 YLTFQDVSM
+27 YLTFQNVNM
-36 AFYQLSATVA
+36 AFYQLSAAVA
-46 ILPAI
+46 IVPAI
-51 VIAIMQF
+51 IIAIAQF
-58 KGKLNQSIALFLQ
+58 KGKLNQGIALFLQ

-91 ATVAKS
+91 AAVAKS

-146 LGICAQ
+146 LGISSQ
-152 TEISTPLMLGVI
+152 TEISSALMLGVI

-186 TQDCEMKDKFIF
+186 TQNCEMKDKFIF

-204 PTALLTIIIL
+204 PTAIVTIVLL
-214 YFTTSSPSSVE
+214 YFTTSSPSAVE
-225 IHDFEFIKVLPY
+225 IHDYEFIKVLPY
-237 LTILVMAV
+237 ITILVMAV

-256 GIVFSGAIGIYSIA
+256 GIVFSGIIGIYSIE
-270 DYNFLTFSQ
+270 DYGFLTFSQ
-279 NIYDGFASMNE
+279 HVYNGFASMNE
-290 IMILSMML
+290 IMILSIIL
-298 GGLGELIKHNGG
+298 GGLGELIKQNGG
-310 IAYVTGGRAVIL
+310 IA
-322 GETGKNF
+322 F
-329 AAGMSGGIAYVLH
+329 VLQ
-342 AIDKFAKQNS
+342 AIDKFAKKNS
-352 GEHSQKAGEWSIAAL
+352 DEHSPKTGEWSIAAL

-393 DKSKIDSRR
+393 DKSKIDPRR

-409 ASCVFQGLV
+409 ASCVFQGLI
-418 PYAAQLLLAGSLS
+418 PYGAQLLLAGSLS
-431 KISPIEIAM
+431 KISPMEIAVN
-440 HNWYCVLLGL
+440 NWYCILLAL
-450 AVILSISFGFPKS
+450 AVILSISFGFPKN
-463 KH
+463 KA

>member
-27 YLTFQDVSM
+27 YLTFQNVNM
-36 AFYQLSATVA
+36 AFYQLSAAVA
-46 ILPAI
+46 IVPAI
-51 VIAIMQF
+51 IIAIAQF
-58 KGKLNQSIALFLQ
+58 KGKLNQGIALFLQ

-91 ATVAKS
+91 AAVAKS

-146 LGICAQ
+146 LGISSQ
-152 TEISTPLMLGVI
+152 TEISSALMLGVI

-186 TQDCEMKDKFIF
+186 TQNCEMKDKFIF

-204 PTALLTIIIL
+204 PTAIVTIILL
-214 YFTTSSPSSVE
+214 YFTTSSPSAVE
-225 IHDFEFIKVLPY
+225 IHDYEFIKVLPY
-237 LTILVMAV
+237 ITILVMAV

-256 GIVFSGAIGIYSIA
+256 GIVFSGIIGIYSIE
-270 DYNFLTFSQ
+270 DYGFLTFSQ
-279 NIYDGFASMNE
+279 HVYNGFASMNE

-298 GGLGELIKHNGG
+298 GGLGELIKQNGG
-310 IAYVTGGRAVIL
+310 IA
-322 GETGKNF
+322 F
-329 AAGMSGGIAYVLH
+329 VLQ
-342 AIDKFAKQNS
+342 AIDKFAKKNS
-352 GEHSQKAGEWSIAAL
+352 DEHSPKTGEWSIAAL

-393 DKSKIDSRR
+393 DKAKSTP
-402 SASILDM
+402 AVPQAFSIWLPAYFRGLSPM
-409 ASCVFQGLV
+409 APSFCLQV
-418 PYAAQLLLAGSLS
+418 PY
-431 KISPIEIAM
+431 
-440 HNWYCVLLGL
+440 
-450 AVILSISFGFPKS
+450 PKYRLW
-463 KH
+463 KLP

>member
-27 YLTFQDVSM
+27 YLTFQNVNM
-36 AFYQLSATVA
+36 AFYQLSAAVA
-46 ILPAI
+46 IVPAI
-51 VIAIMQF
+51 IIAIAQF
-58 KGKLNQSIALFLQ
+58 KGKLNQGIALFLQ

-91 ATVAKS
+91 AAVAKS

-146 LGICAQ
+146 LGISSQ
-152 TEISTPLMLGVI
+152 TEISSALMLGVI

-186 TQDCEMKDKFIF
+186 TQNCEMKDKFIF

-204 PTALLTIIIL
+204 PTAIVTIVLL
-214 YFTTSSPSSVE
+214 YFTTSSPSAVE
-225 IHDFEFIKVLPY
+225 IHDYEFIKVLPY
-237 LTILVMAV
+237 ITILVMAV

-256 GIVFSGAIGIYSIA
+256 GIVFSGIIGIYSIE
-270 DYNFLTFSQ
+270 DYGFLTFSQ
-279 NIYDGFASMNE
+279 HVYNGFASMNE

-298 GGLGELIKHNGG
+298 GGLGELIKQNGG
-310 IAYVTGGRAVIL
+310 IA
-322 GETGKNF
+322 F
-329 AAGMSGGIAYVLH
+329 VLQ
-342 AIDKFAKQNS
+342 AIDKFAKKNS
-352 GEHSQKAGEWSIAAL
+352 DEHSPKTGEWSIAAL

-393 DKSKIDSRR
+393 DKSKLDPRR

-409 ASCVFQGLV
+409 ASCVFQGLI
-418 PYAAQLLLAGSLS
+418 PYGAQLLLAGSLS
-431 KISPIEIAM
+431 KISPMEIAVN
-440 HNWYCVLLGL
+440 NWYCILLAL
-450 AVILSISFGFPKS
+450 AVILSISFGFPKN
-463 KH
+463 KA

>member
-27 YLTFQDVSM
+27 YLTFQNVNM
-36 AFYQLSATVA
+36 AFYQLSAAVA
-46 ILPAI
+46 IVPAI
-51 VIAIMQF
+51 IIAIAQF
-58 KGKLNQSIALFLQ
+58 KGKLNQGIALFLQ

-91 ATVAKS
+91 AAVAKS

-146 LGICAQ
+146 LGISSQ
-152 TEISTPLMLGVI
+152 TEINSALMLGVI

-186 TQDCEMKDKFIF
+186 TQNCEMKDKFIF

-204 PTALLTIIIL
+204 PTAIVTIVLL
-214 YFTTSSPSSVE
+214 YFTTSSPSAVE
-225 IHDFEFIKVLPY
+225 IHDYEFIKVLPY
-237 LTILVMAV
+237 ITILVMAV

-256 GIVFSGAIGIYSIA
+256 GIVFSGIIGIYSIE
-270 DYNFLTFSQ
+270 DYGFLTFSQ
-279 NIYDGFASMNE
+279 HVYNGFASMNE

-298 GGLGELIKHNGG
+298 GGLGELIKQNGG
-310 IAYVTGGRAVIL
+310 IA
-322 GETGKNF
+322 F
-329 AAGMSGGIAYVLH
+329 VLQ
-342 AIDKFAKQNS
+342 AIDKFAKKNS
-352 GEHSQKAGEWSIAAL
+352 DEHSPKTGEWSIAAL

-393 DKSKIDSRR
+393 DKSKIDPRR

-409 ASCVFQGLV
+409 ASCVFQGLI
-418 PYAAQLLLAGSLS
+418 PYGAQLLLAGSLS
-431 KISPIEIAM
+431 KISPMEIAVN
-440 HNWYCVLLGL
+440 NWYCILLAL
-450 AVILSISFGFPKS
+450 AVILSISFGFPKN
-463 KH
+463 KA

>member
-27 YLTFQDVSM
+27 YLTFQNVNM
-36 AFYQLSATVA
+36 AFYQLSAAVA
-46 ILPAI
+46 IVPAI
-51 VIAIMQF
+51 IIAIAQL
-58 KGKLNQSIALFLQ
+58 KGKLNQGIALFLQ

-91 ATVAKS
+91 AAVAKS

-146 LGICAQ
+146 LGISSQ
-152 TEISTPLMLGVI
+152 TEISSALMLGVI

-186 TQDCEMKDKFIF
+186 TQNCEMKDKFIF

-204 PTALLTIIIL
+204 PTAIVTIVLL
-214 YFTTSSPSSVE
+214 YFTTSSPSAVE
-225 IHDFEFIKVLPY
+225 IHDYEFIKVLPY
-237 LTILVMAV
+237 ITILVMAV

-256 GIVFSGAIGIYSIA
+256 GIVFSGIIGIYSIE
-270 DYNFLTFSQ
+270 DYGFLTFSQ
-279 NIYDGFASMNE
+279 HVYNGFASMNE

-298 GGLGELIKHNGG
+298 GGLGELIKQNGG
-310 IAYVTGGRAVIL
+310 IA
-322 GETGKNF
+322 F
-329 AAGMSGGIAYVLH
+329 VLQ
-342 AIDKFAKQNS
+342 AIDKFAKKNS
-352 GEHSQKAGEWSIAAL
+352 DEHSPKTGEWSIAAL

-393 DKSKIDSRR
+393 DKSKIDPRR

-409 ASCVFQGLV
+409 ASCVFQGLI
-418 PYAAQLLLAGSLS
+418 PYGAQLLLAGSLS
-431 KISPIEIAM
+431 KISPMEIAVN
-440 HNWYCVLLGL
+440 NWYCILLAL
-450 AVILSISFGFPKS
+450 AVILSISFGFPKN
-463 KH
+463 KA

>member
-310 IAYVTGGRAVIL
+310 IAYV
-322 GETGKNF
+322 
-329 AAGMSGGIAYVLH
+329 LH

>member
-310 IAYVTGGRAVIL
+310 IAYV
-322 GETGKNF
+322 
-329 AAGMSGGIAYVLH
+329 LH

-409 ASCVFQGLV
+409 ASCVFQGLI

-463 KH
+463 KR